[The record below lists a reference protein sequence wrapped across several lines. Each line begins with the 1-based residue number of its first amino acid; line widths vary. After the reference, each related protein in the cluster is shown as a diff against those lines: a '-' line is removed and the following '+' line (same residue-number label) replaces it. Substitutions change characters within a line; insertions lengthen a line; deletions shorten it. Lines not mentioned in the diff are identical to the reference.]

1 MAARARV
8 ALFNIVTTV
17 TLAIGVASL
26 YLALFVLMTLAAGIL
41 IPPAAFDHQVGHP
54 PNVWDM
60 AQLGWLVASIATVGG
75 ALGSLLESDS
85 AIREAIYRPRSARDP
100 GG

>member
-1 MAARARV
+1 VAAAARGAAR
-8 ALFNIVTTV
+8 
-17 TLAIGVASL
+17 GWRR
-26 YLALFVLMTLAAGIL
+26 AAPIAD
-41 IPPAAFDHQVGHP
+41 PAATAAAA
-54 PNVWDM
+54 WDI
-60 AQLGWLVASIATVGG
+60 ARLGRLVASIATVGG